1 MAENSELLARIAELE
16 QEVAR
21 QQAVIADLERQT
33 GTASSATGGDGGAT
47 GGDGGATSTAPS
59 PTPTTLPPLAQEAF
73 NAGNK
78 VQAIKLVREAYG
90 ISPEEAKALVE
101 NATVT
106 PVTQPSQ
113 PTPVPASKE
122 LPPLAQEALA
132 EGNKTRAVKL
142 VRDAYRISLK
152 EAKDLVEEAASRQ
165 GL

>member
-21 QQAVIADLERQT
+21 QQTVIADLERQN
-33 GTASSATGGDGGAT
+33 GTASSTTSGDGGAT
-47 GGDGGATSTAPS
+47 GGDGGTTSTAPS
-59 PTPTTLPPLAQEAF
+59 PTPTT
-73 NAGNK
+73 
-78 VQAIKLVREAYG
+78 
-90 ISPEEAKALVE
+90 
-101 NATVT
+101 
-106 PVTQPSQ
+106 
-113 PTPVPASKE
+113 